1 LTIPGRYDKIRDMK
15 KEFLE
20 GGRVCNAHGIRG
32 LLKAEAWCDS
42 PKVLAAQKRIFFA
55 EKDGSMK
62 ECKVTR
68 GSVAQG
74 FVLLGLEG
82 LETREDA
89 IALKNKVFYLKRE
102 DIPVPEGAYLIADLI
117 GLPVIDIDSGRR
129 YGTVEDITE
138 VPRGQMYTIRTPKGG
153 EVLLPAVK
161 EFVKEIRPDDGI
173 FIRPIPGFF
182 EDEA

>member
-1 LTIPGRYDKIRDMK
+1 MTSGCLYDRIKGMK

-20 GGRVCNAHGIRG
+20 GGRVCNAHGVRG

-42 PKVLAAQKRIFFA
+42 PKVLAMQKRIFFA
-55 EKDGSMK
+55 EKDGNMK

-68 GSVAQG
+68 GSVASG

-82 LETREDA
+82 IETREDA

-129 YGTVEDITE
+129 YGTVADITE
-138 VPRGQMYTIRTPKGG
+138 VPRGQMYTIQTESG
-153 EVLLPAVK
+153 EVLFPAVK
-161 EFVKEIRPDDGI
+161 EFLKDIRPDEGI

-182 EDEA
+182 EDEK

>member
-1 LTIPGRYDKIRDMK
+1 MK

-20 GGRVCNAHGIRG
+20 GGRVCNAHGVRG

-42 PKVLAAQKRIFFA
+42 PRVLAAQKRIFFA

-68 GSVAQG
+68 GSVAAG
-74 FVLLGLEG
+74 FVLLSLEG

-102 DIPVPEGAYLIADLI
+102 DIPIPEGSYLIADLI
-117 GLPVIDIDSGRR
+117 GLPVIDINTRR
-129 YGTVEDITE
+129 VYGTVADITE
-138 VPRGQMYTIRTPKGG
+138 VPRGQMYTIRTEKGTD
-153 EVLLPAVK
+153 VLLPAVK
-161 EFVKEIRPDDGI
+161 EFVKEIRPEEGV
-173 FIRPIPGFF
+173 FIQPIPGFF
-182 EDEA
+182 EDEV

>member
-1 LTIPGRYDKIRDMK
+1 MK

-129 YGTVEDITE
+129 YGTVEDITLYLK
-138 VPRGQMYTIRTPKGG
+138 GLTPD
-153 EVLLPAVK
+153 E
-161 EFVKEIRPDDGI
+161 KEIILDGCLMNYYAK
-173 FIRPIPGFF
+173 RM
-182 EDEA
+182 D

>member
-1 LTIPGRYDKIRDMK
+1 MTISHRYDKMNNMK

-20 GGRVCNAHGIRG
+20 GGRVCNAHGVRG

-42 PKVLAAQKRIFFA
+42 PKVLATQKRIFFA

-68 GSVAQG
+68 GSVAAG
-74 FVLLGLEG
+74 FVLLGLAG
-82 LETREDA
+82 VETREDA
-89 IALKNKVFYLKRE
+89 IALKNKTFYLKRE

-117 GLPVIDIDSGRR
+117 GLPVIDIDTGRH
-129 YGTVEDITE
+129 YGTVKDITE
-138 VPRGQMYTIRTPKGG
+138 VPRGQMYTIDTPTG

-161 EFVKEIRPDDGI
+161 EFLKEIRPDEGI

-182 EDEA
+182 EDEV

>member
-1 LTIPGRYDKIRDMK
+1 MK

-20 GGRVCNAHGIRG
+20 GGRVCNAHGVRG

-55 EKDGSMK
+55 EKDGTMK

-68 GSVAQG
+68 GSVAAG
-74 FVLLGLEG
+74 FVLLGLAG
-82 LETREDA
+82 IETREDA

-117 GLPVIDIDSGRR
+117 GLPVVDIDTARR
-129 YGTVEDITE
+129 YGAVKDITD
-138 VPRGQMYTIRTPKGG
+138 VPRGQMYTIETPAG
-153 EVLLPAVK
+153 EVLFPAVK
-161 EFVKEIRPDDGI
+161 EFVKEIRPDEGI

>member
-1 LTIPGRYDKIRDMK
+1 MTTVCLYDRIKGMK

-20 GGRVCNAHGIRG
+20 GGRVCNAHGVRG

-42 PKVLAAQKRIFFA
+42 PKVLAMQKRIFFA
-55 EKDGSMK
+55 EKDGNMT

-68 GSVAQG
+68 GSVASG

-82 LETREDA
+82 IETREDA

-129 YGTVEDITE
+129 YGTVADITE
-138 VPRGQMYTIRTPKGG
+138 VPRGQMYTIQTESG
-153 EVLLPAVK
+153 EVLFPAVK
-161 EFVKEIRPDDGI
+161 EFLKDIRPDEGI

-182 EDEA
+182 EDEK

>member
-1 LTIPGRYDKIRDMK
+1 MK

-20 GGRVCNAHGIRG
+20 GGRVCNAHGVRG

-42 PKVLAAQKRIFFA
+42 PRVLAAQKRIFFA
-55 EKDGSMK
+55 EKDGTMK

-68 GSVAQG
+68 GSVAAG
-74 FVLLGLEG
+74 FVLLGLAG
-82 LETREDA
+82 IETREDA

-117 GLPVIDIDSGRR
+117 GLPVIDIDTARQ
-129 YGTVEDITE
+129 YGTVKEITD
-138 VPRGQMYTIRTPKGG
+138 VPRGQMYTIETPTGD
-153 EVLLPAVK
+153 VLFPAVK
-161 EFVKEIRPDDGI
+161 EFVKEIRPEEGI